1 MTDPSLSPPPPSAQ
15 LPDAGVI
22 PPLVTPML
30 PDHTP
35 DLDSLDNLID
45 YVLAAG
51 ATGLLV
57 LGSTGENGL
66 LSSEERLTVAGHV
79 VARCAGRTHVM
90 VGVPALGLKDA
101 RIDAVAYAALGA
113 GTLLVP
119 APYGFIHT
127 HDEFV
132 EYFGELDAATG
143 ATPIVAYNVPSRVG
157 VNLEPAL
164 IIELAESG
172 VIAGLK
178 DSSGNI
184 EAQRVIADGT
194 ASIVGFRRYTGG
206 ELSIDA
212 ALLGGFHGAVPGL
225 SNAFIHH
232 HVALCEHAANSDWR
246 AAAAVQSDIV
256 SLARLYD
263 APRGRGSFSGVAIGA
278 LKEALVQLG
287 VIAHSTTSAPFN
299 QLDEGIRQHV
309 ADVLAVAKNLR
320 R

>member
-1 MTDPSLSPPPPSAQ
+1 VTDPVLERSGSGVP
-15 LPDAGVI
+15 LPGSGVI

-35 DLDSLDNLID
+35 DLDSLDRLID
-45 YVLAAG
+45 HVLDGGAAG
-51 ATGLLV
+51 VLV

-66 LSSEERLTVAGHV
+66 LSSEERLTVATHV

-132 EYFGELDAATG
+132 DYFGDLDAATG

-164 IIELAESG
+164 VIELAETG

-178 DSSGNI
+178 DSSGNV
-184 EAQRVIADGT
+184 EAQRVIAEGT
-194 ASIVGFRRYTGG
+194 AAIPGFRRYTGG

-225 SNAFIHH
+225 SNAFVHH
-232 HVALCEHAANSDWR
+232 HVALCEHAANGDWT
-246 AAAAVQSDIV
+246 AAAAVQGRIV
-256 SLARLYD
+256 TLAQLYE

-287 VIAHSTTSAPFN
+287 VIAHSTTSAPFC
-299 QLDEGIRQHV
+299 QPDDDLRAHV
-309 ADVLAVAKNLR
+309 ADVLR
-320 R
+320 RARELP

>member
-1 MTDPSLSPPPPSAQ
+1 MTDPTLSPPSLGA

-22 PPLVTPML
+22 PPLVTPMF

-35 DLDSLDNLID
+35 DLDSLDHLID
-45 YVLAAG
+45 HVLTAG

-66 LSSEERLTVAGHV
+66 LSSEERYRVAAHV
-79 VARCAGRTHVM
+79 LARCAGRTHVM
-90 VGVPALGLKDA
+90 VGVPALGLNDA
-101 RIDAVAYAALGA
+101 RHDAAAYAALGA
-113 GTLLVP
+113 GSLLIP

-132 EYFGELDAATG
+132 DYFGDLDAATG

-157 VNLEPAL
+157 VNLDPVL
-164 IIELAESG
+164 IVELAESG

-184 EAQRVIADGT
+184 ENQRVVAEGT
-194 ASIVGFRRYTGG
+194 ASIAGFRRYTGG

-225 SNAFIHH
+225 SNAFVEH
-232 HVALCEHAANSDWR
+232 HVALCEHAGNNDWP

-287 VIAHSTTSAPFN
+287 VIAHATTAAPFI
-299 QLDEGIRQHV
+299 QPGDGITQHV
-309 ADVLAVAKNLR
+309 AEVLAMAKKLR
-320 R
+320 